1 MMFAK
6 KQFYSHELNRKVH
19 LRVPGDI
26 VTMMALH
33 GWNAFGIYE
42 VVQEE
47 MARERIEKK
56 EAARRLEQ
64 KPLDRGNDAK

>member
-1 MMFAK
+1 MRRKEF
-6 KQFYSHELNRKVH
+6 FSHELNRAVH
-19 LRVPGDI
+19 MRIPGDI

-47 MARERIEKK
+47 KKKQRELK
-56 EAARRLEQ
+56 RRQESSGQ
-64 KPLDRGNDAK
+64 PGEIKA

>member
-1 MMFAK
+1 MFAK
-6 KQFYSHELNRKVH
+6 RQFYSHELNRKVH

-26 VTMMALH
+26 VTMMAMH

-42 VVQEE
+42 VVREE

-64 KPLDRGNDAK
+64 KPLDRQTE